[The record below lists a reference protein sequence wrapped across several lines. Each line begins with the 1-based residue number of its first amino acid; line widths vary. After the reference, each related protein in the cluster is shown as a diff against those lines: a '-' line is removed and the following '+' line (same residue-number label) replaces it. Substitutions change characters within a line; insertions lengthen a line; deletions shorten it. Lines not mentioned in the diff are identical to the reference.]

1 LTQVSERRYT
11 GRDDADVAADVAR
24 RAAAEGP
31 EMIVMNGEEFLSAQ
45 EACDLLH
52 VKPATLYAYVS
63 RRLLRSYRQ
72 GIRRTRL
79 YRREEVERLT
89 RLRGPESEGEA
100 PAVTEDGGEGV
111 EDGRW
116 IPYV

>member
-1 LTQVSERRYT
+1 
-11 GRDDADVAADVAR
+11 
-24 RAAAEGP
+24 
-31 EMIVMNGEEFLSAQ
+31 MIVMNGEAFLSAQ

-63 RRLLRSYRQ
+63 RGILPSYRQ

-79 YRREEVERLT
+79 YRRDDVERLT
-89 RLRGPESEGEA
+89 RLRGP
-100 PAVTEDGGEGV
+100 DGEGL
-111 EDGRW
+111 EATPPPDEEKHTTDDSPW

>member
-1 LTQVSERRYT
+1 
-11 GRDDADVAADVAR
+11 
-24 RAAAEGP
+24 
-31 EMIVMNGEEFLSAQ
+31 MIVMNGEAFLSAR

-63 RRLLRSYRQ
+63 RGILPSYRQ

-79 YRREEVERLT
+79 YRRDDIERLT
-89 RLRGPESEGEA
+89 RLRGP
-100 PAVTEDGGEGV
+100 DGEGLEGTPAS
-111 EDGRW
+111 EDENTADDSPW

>member
-1 LTQVSERRYT
+1 
-11 GRDDADVAADVAR
+11 
-24 RAAAEGP
+24 
-31 EMIVMNGEEFLSAQ
+31 MIVMNGEAFLSAH

-63 RRLLRSYRQ
+63 RGILPSYRQ

-79 YRREEVERLT
+79 YRRDDVERLT
-89 RLRGPESEGEA
+89 RLRGP
-100 PAVTEDGGEGV
+100 DGEGL
-111 EDGRW
+111 EATPLPDEENTTDDSPW

>member
-1 LTQVSERRYT
+1 MNSRTLERNVIEIHGEPYLS
-11 GRDDADVAADVAR
+11 
-24 RAAAEGP
+24 AAE
-31 EMIVMNGEEFLSAQ
+31 
-45 EACDLLH
+45 ACELLG

-89 RLRGPESEGEA
+89 RLRGPDGESEGAA
-100 PAVTEDGGEGV
+100 PGGPEDGGEG
-111 EDGRW
+111 ENDGRW

>member
-1 LTQVSERRYT
+1 
-11 GRDDADVAADVAR
+11 
-24 RAAAEGP
+24 
-31 EMIVMNGEEFLSAQ
+31 MIVMNGEEFLSAQ

-52 VKPATLYAYVS
+52 IKPATLYAYVS

-89 RLRGPESEGEA
+89 RLRGPDGESEGAA
-100 PAVTEDGGEGV
+100 PGGPEDGGE
-111 EDGRW
+111 EENDGRW

>member
-1 LTQVSERRYT
+1 
-11 GRDDADVAADVAR
+11 
-24 RAAAEGP
+24 
-31 EMIVMNGEEFLSAQ
+31 MIVMNGEEFLSAQ

-52 VKPATLYAYVS
+52 IKPATLYAYVS
-63 RRLLRSYRQ
+63 RHLLRSYRQ

-89 RLRGPESEGEA
+89 RLRGPEGESEGEA
-100 PAVTEDGGEGV
+100 PSGPGDDGEG
-111 EDGRW
+111 ENDGRW

>member
-1 LTQVSERRYT
+1 
-11 GRDDADVAADVAR
+11 
-24 RAAAEGP
+24 
-31 EMIVMNGEEFLSAQ
+31 MIVMNGEEFLSAQ

-89 RLRGPESEGEA
+89 RLRGPEGEGEA
-100 PAVTEDGGEGV
+100 PDGREDNGSESTD
-111 EDGRW
+111 DGRW

>member
-1 LTQVSERRYT
+1 
-11 GRDDADVAADVAR
+11 
-24 RAAAEGP
+24 
-31 EMIVMNGEEFLSAQ
+31 MIVMNGEAYLSAR

-63 RRLLRSYRQ
+63 RGILPSYRQ

-79 YRREEVERLT
+79 YRREDVERLT
-89 RLRGPESEGEA
+89 RLRGPEGSGLPYA
-100 PAVTEDGGEGV
+100 PVPTDETPTD
-111 EDGRW
+111 DSPW